1 MKVTPVP
8 LEASICVSEGCY
20 FPLSLMPLQPQWNP
34 ALSWVRLPSARVGW
48 GTQTLALKPLGPLLG
63 TPHCTPRPCTEP
75 SRRPQ
80 PSSLCRNVLPA
91 PRSHLLL
98 PLRPLRTFQSIL
110 AAGRLADPPAWP
122 RCLVLASPTVVPACL
137 AALSPSWGRGSI
149 LPLSRPRSRWPQA
162 DSAGC
167 QHLTPGTGVCRVP
180 LGLVGSWQSWGFF

>member
-1 MKVTPVP
+1 MQMKVTPVP

-63 TPHCTPRPCTEP
+63 TPHCTPRPCTGP

-91 PRSHLLL
+91 PCSHLLL
-98 PLRPLRTFQSIL
+98 LLRPLRTFQSIL
-110 AAGRLADPPAWP
+110 AAGRLADPQPGHAASCWLLLQWFP
-122 RCLVLASPTVVPACL
+122 RVWQPCPHPGAGAPSCL
-137 AALSPSWGRGSI
+137 
-149 LPLSRPRSRWPQA
+149 
-162 DSAGC
+162 
-167 QHLTPGTGVCRVP
+167 
-180 LGLVGSWQSWGFF
+180 